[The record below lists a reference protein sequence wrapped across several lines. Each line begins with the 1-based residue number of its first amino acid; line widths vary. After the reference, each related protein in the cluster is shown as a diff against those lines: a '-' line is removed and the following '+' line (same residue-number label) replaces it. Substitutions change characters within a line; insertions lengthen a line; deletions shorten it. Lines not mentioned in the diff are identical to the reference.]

1 MNATFDITANYE
13 FGTNVVVEIN
23 DGEFLVVLSTLDE
36 KVTVLDADHRMYPPN
51 SVSDLLR
58 FLEEAEGY
66 DMRGVV

>member
-1 MNATFDITANYE
+1 MNTTYAITDHYE

-23 DGEFLVVLSTLDE
+23 DGEYIVVMSTLDE

-58 FLEEAEGY
+58 FLEDAGGY